1 MKEIQFEI
9 DTATGELKAHVQGEP
24 GRACLDVHRLVEELV
39 GQANETVHTREFY
52 QRVSPQEQTRVK
64 R

>member
-9 DTATGELKAHVQGEP
+9 DTATGELKAHVQGEA

-39 GQANETVHTREFY
+39 GRAAETVHTQEFY

>member
-1 MKEIQFEI
+1 MKEIHFEI
-9 DTATGELKAHVQGEP
+9 DTITGELKAHVQGEP

-39 GQANETVHTREFY
+39 GQASETVPTREFY
-52 QRVSPQEQTRVK
+52 QRVAPQERARVK

>member
-9 DTATGELKAHVQGEP
+9 DTATGELKAHVQGEA

-39 GQANETVHTREFY
+39 GQPNETVHTREFY
-52 QRVSPQEQTRVK
+52 QQVLPQEQTRVK